1 MCRALPGPDDRRMRL
16 STIKLSGF
24 KSFVDPTTL
33 HLPTNMTGVVGPNG
47 CGKSNIIDAIR
58 WVMGESAASRLRGD
72 SLTDVIFSGSSARK
86 PVSQATVELVFDNAD
101 HTITGEYAAF
111 NEISVKRTVSRDGQ
125 STYYL
130 NGTRCRRRDIT
141 DLFLGTG
148 LGPRSY
154 SIIEQGM
161 ISQIIEARPEDLRVY
176 LEEAAGISKY
186 KERRKE
192 TETRIRHTRENLERL
207 TDLRDEVGK
216 QLEHLKR
223 QARQAEQYQ
232 VLQEERKVKDAQ
244 WKALEFRGLDA
255 RLQSLREKLSQEETR
270 LQQLIAEQREA
281 EREIET
287 GRVRREDAAQA
298 LNKAQAEGYEVG
310 GTLARIE
317 QQIAHQREM
326 GQRLQRARE
335 EAQSALSEI
344 GQHIQADET
353 RLGTLRAAIADAE
366 PQLATLQSDDH
377 ARQDAL
383 RDAEAKL
390 ADWQQRWDA
399 HVRAQSE
406 AARAGDVERTRVDY
420 LDRQAMDADR
430 RREKLA
436 EERAGL
442 DLAALAATFEQVQAQ
457 HDAQKQSLDTLNAE
471 VESRK
476 QALAALQE
484 QQRTAQ
490 GELAEVRKQAQASRG
505 RLSSLETLQHAAL
518 GQEQGAATAWLQARG
533 LDASARVGEKLVV
546 EPGWENAVEGALGQL
561 IEGVLV
567 EAPEALVDALGELGE
582 GRLTLVS
589 PEPDNAAYAPTSLA
603 AKVQGPAAIRRIL
616 SKLHAA
622 ETLADARAMLPRIGD
637 GESVITR
644 QGERL
649 GAGWVRVLRS
659 GAAKQ
664 GALLR
669 AREIQALRAEI
680 EQLQQREHA
689 LNDAL
694 TSLRDRLLAA
704 EQQREDAQRAS
715 YHGHRSVSE
724 LAGQLQSQQGRL
736 DSARS
741 RIERIDAEVAQLVA
755 TLEGS
760 REQAREARSRLE
772 DAVARMGELETARKA
787 FDEERHALSDARDAA
802 RASARESRDAAH
814 ALALTLESQRAQIV
828 ALAQSLERM
837 GGQRGQL
844 DARLNELASQLTDG
858 DAPVTALEQQRQ
870 LALEERVR
878 TEKALSAARAAL
890 DGIDHELRGF
900 EQTRHQRDEQ
910 SLAQREAIS
919 QRKLDQQAL
928 VIHAEQLSTAV
939 TEAGFVLED
948 VVNTLTDDMNP
959 QVWEHT
965 VSELDGKLRRLEPV
979 NLAAIAEHAEAA
991 QRKEYLDAQDA
1002 DLTAALSTL
1011 EDAIRKIDRETRG
1024 RFKDTFDRVN
1034 SGVQELYP
1042 RLFGGGHAYLE
1053 LTGEDLLDTGVAI
1066 MARPPGKRVSNIS
1079 LLSGG
1084 EKAMTAVALVFAIF
1098 QLNPAPFCLLDEV
1111 DAPLDEA
1118 NVGRFTAMV
1127 SEMSEH
1133 VQFLFVTH
1141 NKATMEA
1148 AQQLSGVTMREPGV
1162 SRLVSVDLAEA
1173 ARLAGAA

>member
-1 MCRALPGPDDRRMRL
+1 MLQGPNDRRMRL

-47 CGKSNIIDAIR
+47 CGKSNIIDAVR
-58 WVMGESAASRLRGD
+58 WVMGESSASRLRGD
-72 SLTDVIFSGSSARK
+72 SLTDVIFSGSTARK
-86 PVSQATVELVFDNAD
+86 PVSQATVELIFDNSD
-101 HTITGEYAAF
+101 HTITGEFAAF

-125 STYYL
+125 SIYAL
-130 NGTRCRRRDIT
+130 NGTKCRRRDIT

-161 ISQIIEARPEDLRVY
+161 ISQIIEARPEELRVY

-192 TETRIRHTRENLERL
+192 TETRIRHTRENLDRL
-207 TDLRDEVGK
+207 NDLRDEIGK
-216 QLEHLKR
+216 QLEHLRR

-232 VLQEERKVKDAQ
+232 SIQAERRIKDAE
-244 WKALEFRGLDA
+244 WKALEYRGLDA
-255 RLQSLREKLSQEETR
+255 RVQALKEKLGNEETR
-270 LQQLIAEQREA
+270 LQQLIAEQRAA
-281 EREIET
+281 ESKIET
-287 GRVRREDAAQA
+287 DRVRREEASEA
-298 LNKAQAEGYEVG
+298 LNKAQANVYQVG

-326 GQRLQRARE
+326 AQRLQRARD
-335 EAQSALSEI
+335 EAQNQLSEL
-344 GQHIQADET
+344 GSHISGDESRLTGLRDAIAQAEPELE
-353 RLGTLRAAIADAE
+353 RLRAED
-366 PQLATLQSDDH
+366 T

-383 RDAEAKL
+383 RDAEAAL

-399 HVRAQSE
+399 HTKAQSE
-406 AARAGDVERTRVDY
+406 AARAGDVERTRIEH
-420 LDRQAMDADR
+420 LDRQTLDADR
-430 RREKLA
+430 RREQLTAERASLDLTSLSDAFAGTQQQHDTQKASLEGLTA
-436 EERAGL
+436 QVEERK
-442 DLAALAATFEQVQAQ
+442 AAVTAMQ
-457 HDAQKQSLDTLNAE
+457 D
-471 VESRK
+471 
-476 QALAALQE
+476 
-484 QQRTAQ
+484 QQRSAQ
-490 GELAEVRKQAQASRG
+490 SEIADVRKNAQASRG
-505 RLSSLETLQHAAL
+505 RLSSLEALQHAAL
-518 GQEQGAATAWLQARG
+518 GQEQGAATAWLKARG
-533 LDASARVGEKLVV
+533 LDNAARVGETLQV
-546 EPGWENAVEGALGQL
+546 ESGWENAVESALGQL

-567 EAPEALVDALGELGE
+567 EAPEALVDALGDLGE
-582 GRLTLVS
+582 GRLTLVD
-589 PEPDNAAYAPTSLA
+589 PTGADFPVAPTSLA
-603 AKVQGPAAIRRIL
+603 AKVKGPAAIRRLL
-616 SKLHAA
+616 SKLHGA
-622 ETLADARAMLPRIGD
+622 ETLAEARALVPQLGD

-644 QGERL
+644 AGERL
-649 GAGWVRVLRS
+649 GAGWVRVVRS

-669 AREIQALRAEI
+669 EKEIQSLRAEI
-680 EQLQQREHA
+680 EDLQKREA
-689 LNDAL
+689 LLNETL
-694 TSLRDRLLAA
+694 TRLRDQSLAA
-704 EQQREDAQRAS
+704 EQQREDAQRAL
-715 YHGHRSVSE
+715 YLAHRGVSE
-724 LAGQLQSQQGRL
+724 LAGQLQSQQGKL
-736 DSARS
+736 DSARN
-741 RIERIDAEVAQLVA
+741 RIERIDAELAQLIA
-755 TLEGS
+755 TLDAS
-760 REQAREARSRLE
+760 RDQAREARSKQE
-772 DAVARMGELETARKA
+772 DAVGRMAELEQVRQALDA
-787 FDEERHALSDARDAA
+787 ERRRFAEARDAA
-802 RASARESRDAAH
+802 RVAARESRDTAH
-814 ALALTLESQRAQIV
+814 ALALTVESQRAQIV

-837 GGQRGQL
+837 GSQRGQL
-844 DARLNELASQLTDG
+844 DSRLGELASQLTDG
-858 DAPVTALEQQRQ
+858 DAPVHALESERQ
-870 LALEERVR
+870 AALEERVR
-878 TEKALSAARAAL
+878 VEKALGEARSTL
-890 DGIDHELRGF
+890 EGIDAELRAN

-910 SLAQREAIS
+910 AIAQREKIG

-928 VIHAEQLSTAV
+928 VIKADQLSAAV
-939 TEAGFVLED
+939 VEAGFVLQEVIDTLAPDAD
-948 VVNTLTDDMNP
+948 VNAWEKTVTDFDA
-959 QVWEHT
+959 
-965 VSELDGKLRRLEPV
+965 KLRRLEPV
-979 NLAAIAEHAEAA
+979 NLAAIQEHAEAA
-991 QRKEYLDAQDA
+991 QRKEYLDAQDT
-1002 DLTAALSTL
+1002 DLTTALETL
-1011 EDAIRKIDRETRG
+1011 EEAIRKIDRETRG

-1098 QLNPAPFCLLDEV
+1098 RLNPAPFCLLDEV

-1127 SEMSEH
+1127 SEMSEA